1 MPVEDFGFTW
11 YLGKAKKAAYL
22 ARNLPRILVI
32 ASLRSLTTPIIIGLI
47 IALFYLLFTERSN
60 PVQHEIVLLE
70 KQVSTEPLQSTIS
83 FADTVSYA
91 DAVARAKPAVVNIYT
106 SKLVTERQHPLYN
119 DPIFRR
125 FFGLNQAPQR
135 QRMQSSLGSGVIIS
149 PSGYVLTNNHVIADA
164 DQIKVALSDGRE
176 TVANVV
182 GTDPE
187 TDLAL
192 LYIDVPDLPS
202 ITLASSENLRTGDV
216 VLAIG
221 NPFGVGQTVTKGIIS
236 ALGRHQMDLS
246 SFVDYIQTDAAINPG
261 NSGGALIN
269 AFGDLIG
276 INTAIFSE
284 SGTSL
289 GIGFAIP
296 VATAKRVVKDLVE
309 HGQVIRGWVGI
320 EPQPLNPALAK
331 ALNLPNI
338 EGLLVVGVFKNSPA
352 HTGGISPGDIITHI
366 NGNEFDDPRAAMN
379 LITEMEPGSKVT
391 IRVIRQRQP
400 LDILVVV
407 GSRPHPQ

>member
-1 MPVEDFGFTW
+1 MIN
-11 YLGKAKKAAYL
+11 A
-22 ARNLPRILVI
+22 
-32 ASLRSLTTPIIIGLI
+32 LRSLTTPIIIGLI
-47 IALFYLLFTERSN
+47 VALFYLLLVERQK
-60 PVQHEIVLLE
+60 PTQYEIVLLE
-70 KQVSTEPLQSTIS
+70 KKVDSEPLQSTINLT
-83 FADTVSYA
+83 DTVSYA
-91 DAVARAKPAVVNIYT
+91 DAVAKARPAVVNIYT
-106 SKLVTERQHPLYN
+106 TKLVTERQHPLLN
-119 DPIFRR
+119 NPIFRR
-125 FFGLNQAPQR
+125 FFGMNEAPRR
-135 QRMQSSLGSGVIIS
+135 QRMESSLGSGVIIS
-149 PSGYVLTNNHVIADA
+149 PSGYVVTNNHVIAGA
-164 DQIKVALSDGRE
+164 DQIKVALGDGRE
-176 TVANVV
+176 SVANVV

-192 LYIDVPDLPS
+192 LYIDMPNLPS
-202 ITLASSENLRTGDV
+202 ITLASSDNLRTGDV

-236 ALGRHQMDLS
+236 ALGRHQMNLS

-296 VATAKRVVKDLVE
+296 VVTAKQVIKDLVQ

-320 EPQPLNPALAK
+320 EPRMLDPAMAK
-331 ALNLPNI
+331 ALNLPNVSGI
-338 EGLLVVGVFKNSPA
+338 LVYGIYKPSPA
-352 HTGGISPGDIITHI
+352 NQAGISPGDIITHI
-366 NGNEFDDPRAAMN
+366 NGNAFDDPRAVMN

-391 IRVIRQRQP
+391 IRVIRQRQT